1 MAGNFRTCRFCGAT
15 SENKIISSLFLD
27 WDTSNNSKDNLIPSC
42 EDCITAYKL
51 KRAINAIITLKAL
64 GFVSDKKAKWKY
76 NDRVVR
82 NELVNVAEQEAIIG
96 QLKSEIHDLEGYIN
110 MLTKHDYE
118 SFDSTA
124 TGKYREEKV
133 FIVDKDKKI

>member
-1 MAGNFRTCRFCGAT
+1 MTRCSICHT
-15 SENKIISSLFLD
+15 SSEDKQIYSLFLD
-27 WDTSNNSKDNLIPSC
+27 FDTANNDPSNMIPCCHSC
-42 EDCITAYKL
+42 IDAFKL
-51 KRAINAIITLKAL
+51 KRAINAIITLRAL
-64 GFVSDKKAKWKY
+64 GFKTDKKAAWRYDDKKI
-76 NDRVVR
+76 R

>member
-1 MAGNFRTCRFCGAT
+1 MRRCRYCNAT
-15 SENKIISSLFLD
+15 SEEKIISSLFLD
-27 WDTSNNSKDNLIPSC
+27 FNTANNDRDNLVPAC
-42 EDCITAYKL
+42 EACISAYKL
-51 KRAINAIITLKAL
+51 KRAINAIIVLRAL
-64 GFVSDKKAKWKY
+64 GFKTDKKAEWRYDDKKI
-76 NDRVVR
+76 R